1 MAEKRA
7 LLFGLAAVACWSTV
21 ATAFKIALRHL
32 DPYQLLFLSTLAAAS
47 FLLLLCLVTHGAR
60 ALSSALISH
69 WRITLITTALNPVVY
84 YLVLFEAYDRLP
96 AQVAMSINYTWAI
109 TLTVMAALLLRQ
121 KMIREDFMAAGIC
134 YFGVLVLATQGNT
147 DQFFSIDRVGLGLAL
162 LSTLIW
168 ATYWTFNMRDPRA
181 PLIGIT
187 LNFTLAVPLTALV
200 CWMMTDF
207 SFTVTGLLAAG
218 YVGLVEMAAG
228 FVLWSLAL
236 RSTANAARVG
246 NLIFLSP
253 VVSLTL
259 ISTVLKESILPATMV
274 GLVLIIGGLVLQ
286 QWGHNR
292 AVKLQIL
299 E

>member
-7 LLFGLAAVACWSTV
+7 LLFGLGAVACWSTV
-21 ATAFKIALRHL
+21 ATAFKVALRHL
-32 DPYQLLFLSTLAAAS
+32 DPYQLLLLSTLTAAG

-60 ALSSALISH
+60 ALSSSLISH

-84 YLVLFEAYDRLP
+84 YLVLFAAYDRLP

-109 TLTVMAALLLRQ
+109 TLTVMAALFLRQ

-134 YFGVLVLATQGNT
+134 YFGVLVLATQGNP

-168 ATYWTFNMRDPRA
+168 ATYWIFNMRDPRA

-187 LNFTLAVPLTALV
+187 LNFTLAVPLTAVV

-253 VVSLTL
+253 VVSLML
-259 ISTVLKESILPATMV
+259 ISTVLKESILPATMI
-274 GLVLIIGGLVLQ
+274 GLTLIIGGLVLQ

-292 AVKLQIL
+292 AVKLQML